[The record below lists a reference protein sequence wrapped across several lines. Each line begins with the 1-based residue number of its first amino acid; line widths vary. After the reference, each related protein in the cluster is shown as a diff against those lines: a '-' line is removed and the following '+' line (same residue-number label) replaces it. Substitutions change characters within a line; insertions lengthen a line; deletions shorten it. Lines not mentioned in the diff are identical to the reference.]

1 MNDAAHFEKI
11 AYDAFADELGKI
23 LAAAPEKVAAL
34 FLDPIY
40 DSIIDELGADYVK
53 SASDDEL
60 EELVKTAFISAAI
73 RKFPVLGMPARQGLK
88 TLGGQ
93 AVHGVKTM
101 GTQASTAVRH
111 QLMPAAGRMANSQN
125 RFVQG
130 MGDSLMHKAETSPM
144 RAILNPVGT
153 AAEIAT
159 ASGGHMAAQGLANRG
174 AQMASA
180 APAGG
185 LRQRFGSG
193 MQRTFTAGGAGHTAL
208 TSALPRAAEIAGA
221 VGTGSALHVPV
232 GVAGILGKG
241 ATAAGVGGLKAMGAT
256 AAADAVAHGAHTLV
270 GHGVEDA
277 VGTLKQNLAARRLAH
292 APAGVHH

>member
-1 MNDAAHFEKI
+1 MNDAAYFEKI
-11 AYDAFADELGKI
+11 AHEAFADELGKI

-93 AVHGVKTM
+93 AVHGVKTV

-111 QLMPAAGRMANSQN
+111 RLMPAAGRMANSSN

-130 MGDSLMHKAETSPM
+130 MGDALMHKAETGPI
-144 RAILNPVGT
+144 RTFLNPVGSVAELST
-153 AAEIAT
+153 A
-159 ASGGHMAAQGLANRG
+159 GLGHWGSSALANRG
-174 AQMASA
+174 AQMSA
-180 APAGG
+180 TAPAGG
-185 LRQRFGSG
+185 LRQRLGAG
-193 MQRTFTAGGAGHTAL
+193 MQRTFAEGAAGHTAL
-208 TSALPRAAEIAGA
+208 TKAIPRAAELAGA

-232 GVAGILGKG
+232 GVAGLIGKG

-292 APAGVHH
+292 APVGVHH

>member
-1 MNDAAHFEKI
+1 MNDAAYFEKI
-11 AYDAFADELGKI
+11 AHEAFADELGKI

-73 RKFPVLGMPARQGLK
+73 RRFPVLGMPAGQGLK
-88 TLGGQ
+88 TI
-93 AVHGVKTM
+93 
-101 GTQASTAVRH
+101 GTQVSRATGRAM
-111 QLMPAAGRMANSQN
+111 MPAAGRMANSSN

-130 MGDSLMHKAETSPM
+130 MGDALMHKAETGPI
-144 RAILNPVGT
+144 RTFLNPAGSVAELST
-153 AAEIAT
+153 A
-159 ASGGHMAAQGLANRG
+159 GLGHWGSSALANRG
-174 AQMASA
+174 AQMAA
-180 APAGG
+180 TAPAGG
-185 LRQRFGSG
+185 LRQRLGAG
-193 MQRTFTAGGAGHTAL
+193 MQRTFAEGAAGHTAL
-208 TSALPRAAEIAGA
+208 TKAIPRAAELAGA

-232 GVAGILGKG
+232 GVAGLIGKG

-292 APAGVHH
+292 APVGVHH